1 MFYVF
6 RIYFM
11 YQLVCQAVQNIS
23 AHKKVAFFLIVLV
36 LTVMTEGGIKND
48 LMGLYWRVYIPSMR

>member
-1 MFYVF
+1 
-6 RIYFM
+6 M

-48 LMGLYWRVYIPSMR
+48 LMGLYWRVYIPSVR